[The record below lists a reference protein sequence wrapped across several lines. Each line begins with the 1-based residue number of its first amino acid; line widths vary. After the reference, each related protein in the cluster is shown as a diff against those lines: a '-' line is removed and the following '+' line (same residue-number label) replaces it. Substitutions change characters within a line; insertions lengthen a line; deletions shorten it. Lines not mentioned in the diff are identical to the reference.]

1 MQIRCKEVT
10 VLMPWPCLSKIL
22 AVKICVLAAVKTHK
36 EGCFACAH
44 RHLVAVNIFSGGSQ
58 DAQGRLLCS
67 LNFVFAAQQWGY
79 CKECLQVIRAYVF
92 LGLSFFST
100 LGTRQHECG
109 GIRGMQ
115 KTMKEPAY
123 GPFELQ

>member
-44 RHLVAVNIFSGGSQ
+44 RHLVAVISVLAAVKAHKEGS
-58 DAQGRLLCS
+58 
-67 LNFVFAAQQWGY
+67 FAA
-79 CKECLQVIRAYVF
+79 
-92 LGLSFFST
+92 
-100 LGTRQHECG
+100 
-109 GIRGMQ
+109 
-115 KTMKEPAY
+115 
-123 GPFELQ
+123 